1 MDSEQPP
8 AAHTE
13 LALEFAESEFKRF
26 VDEWDIDDNME
37 AMSGEDR
44 ESFEQ
49 VQRRVIIQIQKRNAT
64 VDEEGTITYTLKHPK
79 GSTTEIVFKVP
90 GGDAYMAMDKF
101 KERQSMH
108 KLNAFMGVMTK
119 LPAPLFSNMD
129 GRDIKF
135 CQAVTTLFL
144 GS

>member
-1 MDSEQPP
+1 MEDSTSTVIDLET
-8 AAHTE
+8 AE
-13 LALEFAESEFKRF
+13 REFARF
-26 VDEWDIDDNME
+26 VDEWDIDDNVD

-49 VQRRVIIQIQKRNAT
+49 IQNRIIRQVVKGNAT
-64 VDEEGTITYTLKHPK
+64 IDAEGNIAYTLKHPK
-79 GSTTEIVFKVP
+79 GSTTQIEFKVP
-90 GGDAYMAMDKF
+90 GGDAYIAMDKF
-101 KERQSMH
+101 KDRQSMH

-119 LPAPLFSNMD
+119 LPPAIFGNMD

-135 CQAVTTLFL
+135 CQGVTSLFL

>member
-1 MDSEQPP
+1 MSDSERMVIDQET
-8 AAHTE
+8 AEA
-13 LALEFAESEFKRF
+13 EFARF
-26 VDEWDIDDNME
+26 TDEWDIDDNVD

-49 VQRRVIIQIQKRNAT
+49 IQNRIIKQITKGSAV
-64 VDEEGTITYTLKHPK
+64 VDVDGNITYTLKHPK
-79 GSTTEIVFKVP
+79 GSTTEVVFRVP

-101 KERQSMH
+101 KDRQNMH
-108 KLNAFMGVMTK
+108 KLYAFMGVMTK
-119 LPAPLFSNMD
+119 LPPAIFGNMD

-135 CQAVTTLFL
+135 CQGVTLLFL

>member
-1 MDSEQPP
+1 MEKI
-8 AAHTE
+8 
-13 LALEFAESEFKRF
+13 ALEVAEAEFAKFI
-26 VDEWDIDDNME
+26 DEWDIDANVD

-49 VQRRVIIQIQKRNAT
+49 QQSRIVRQIVKGAAVIDA
-64 VDEEGTITYTLKHPK
+64 DGSITYTLKHPK
-79 GSTTEIVFKVP
+79 GSTTEVVFRVP

-108 KLNAFMGVMTK
+108 KLYAFMGVMTK
-119 LPAPLFSNMD
+119 LPPAIFGNMD

-135 CQAVTTLFL
+135 CQGVTLLFL